1 MPRIF
6 TCIFDKI
13 PTVKKLFLFFLITI
27 SVIHVSAQQGKSI
40 APAVRFPT
48 IPPFT
53 LLKADNTTL
62 TREDLPKYKKTLF
75 MYFSPTCDHCLLQTD
90 SLLANMS
97 KFKDIQIL
105 MATYEPLE
113 AMKNFYDEKHIATYK
128 NIQIGR
134 DTKFFFPPFF
144 KMNNLPF
151 LAVYDDKGKL
161 VTVFEGIT
169 KIPFL
174 LEAFSRKKR

>member
-1 MPRIF
+1 
-6 TCIFDKI
+6 
-13 PTVKKLFLFFLITI
+13 VKKLFLFLLVTS
-27 SVIHVSAQQGKSI
+27 SVIQVSAQQSKST

-53 LLKADNTTL
+53 LLKADSTSL
-62 TREDLPKYKKTLF
+62 TREDLPKHKKTLF
-75 MYFSPTCDHCLLQTD
+75 IYFSPTCEHCLLQFD

-105 MATYEPLE
+105 MATYQPLE
-113 AMKNFYDEKHIATYK
+113 EMKNFYNEKHIAAYK
-128 NIQIGR
+128 NIQMGR

-151 LAVYDDKGKL
+151 LALYDDKGKL
-161 VTVFEGIT
+161 VTVFEGTT

-174 LEAFSRKKR
+174 LEAFSRKK